1 MGKLQGESFSCPAC
15 TEKRSL
21 LVFKRI
27 YRLSCRM
34 SLNRAN
40 RDSKQ
45 TLFLSWTTLPSW
57 IRREFLRGNDSFRND
72 VPLAAYSMGNSTF
85 GIVRLADLVTVL
97 GRSRSQIEIKHI
109 PDTRTRDTIYTNFV
123 AKQTVYII
131 GARTV
136 EGRCYL
142 LTVFNSR
149 PGYIVT
155 ELYRIPF
162 YRALKRDGKAQR
174 DWFWRFTAINL
185 IVEAF
190 PFASWQLAT
199 TLIRAYL

>member
-1 MGKLQGESFSCPAC
+1 M
-15 TEKRSL
+15 

-109 PDTRTRDTIYTNFV
+109 PDTRTRDTIELDLYKLCRKTNGL
-123 AKQTVYII
+123 YNWSSSE
-131 GARTV
+131 V